1 MTFAEAILYHN
12 TRRYANLWQD
22 GILPYNRRLC
32 RGFEPIWELGGDLN
46 GYIRITKV
54 PAVNS
59 KEPVVDQ
66 HQVESLLESLL
77 FVADEPV
84 AVSQLAKALEVEM
97 ESIKEALE
105 RLRAEYSQRGLRIQ
119 RKGERVQMVTAPEAA
134 SHIERFLGL
143 RLSGKLSTAALE
155 TLAII
160 AYQQPITRAQIE
172 AVRGVNC
179 DGVLRTLTSKGLI
192 EEIGRLEQAGR
203 PIIYGTT
210 FEFLQY
216 FGLQDLAELPPLEG
230 KGDKEKKEEENE
242 TV

>member
-1 MTFAEAILYHN
+1 
-12 TRRYANLWQD
+12 
-22 GILPYNRRLC
+22 
-32 RGFEPIWELGGDLN
+32 
-46 GYIRITKV
+46 
-54 PAVNS
+54 
-59 KEPVVDQ
+59 
-66 HQVESLLESLL
+66 LL

-84 AVSQLAKALEVEM
+84 AVSQLAKVLEVEVK
-97 ESIKEALE
+97 SIEEALE
-105 RLRAEYSQRGLRIQ
+105 RLRAEYSQRGVRIQ

-134 SHIERFLGL
+134 PHIERFLGL
-143 RLSGKLSTAALE
+143 QLSGKLSTAALE

-203 PIIYGTT
+203 PILYGTT

-216 FGLQDLAELPPLEG
+216 FGLQDLAELPPLGG
-230 KGDKEKKEEENE
+230 KGDEEDK
-242 TV
+242 TVQRSAL